1 MMMMMMAT
9 CAFCLS
15 KYYPH
20 YIYGSLRDQQQQ
32 HKENG
37 KIEGGD
43 GEKEGGTVRY
53 IIDRNEEN
61 FRGGNEETKQKNMR
75 LLLLLLLYYYYYS
88 QLPQKVAS
96 GSCCRCYTH
105 GRIYIVVVQ
114 TTGLYT
120 HTQVRVVQLIRVG
133 IYVHVY
139 IDISLKLSL
148 SVYPYLRLLFFN
160 EDTSYIGRSI

>member
-1 MMMMMMAT
+1 VLFVCRNIIHT
-9 CAFCLS
+9 T
-15 KYYPH
+15 
-20 YIYGSLRDQQQQ
+20 YGSLRDQQQQ

-75 LLLLLLLYYYYYS
+75 LLLLLLLLYYYYYS